1 VQLPRDEV
9 GVSDI
14 KGWQECPRRM
24 SYQMKRWTEEGEPPE
39 SHANPHTRYG
49 TAVHDGVQYME
60 ETDAAPEEVVQFLM
74 SNGHRWIDPEVS
86 DELIADLEEHRNR
99 DEPLEWRLVWNEQE
113 IRVPL
118 VVHKG
123 VRIFYRARIDRLYQ
137 HREWPGRYRL
147 RDTKTSRW
155 MKTKEDVDHDEQM
168 SAYDWAVREYLPE
181 VEELE
186 IVYDQ
191 LRFGEVPSRRSDDD
205 RHRIKR
211 WLQMG
216 AIAVID
222 DDERGPDGLLVPE
235 FNQFCAYCP
244 ILLGCPVV
252 PMLTN
257 YAQAEIARLAPEIK
271 DGRTLRPQLDPD
283 VFDVYVDQL
292 PQVMDAKGVLE
303 RFEAEVKAALL
314 RLPSSEREAYG
325 FGVRTRGRDVFSPEA
340 LRAAHRLL
348 GDGFYDVVSMSKE
361 ALTRATGSDEAKL
374 KLIVGMAD
382 RRPGNPFV
390 VRGRGTS
397 TRAAKK

>member
-1 VQLPRDEV
+1 MELPNDSI
-9 GVSDI
+9 GVSDL

-49 TAVHDGVQYME
+49 TAVHDGIQFME

-74 SNGHRWIDPEVS
+74 SNGHRWIDPQVS

-99 DEPLEWRLVWNEQE
+99 DEPLEWRLLWNERE

-118 VVHKG
+118 VVHEG

-155 MKTKEDVDHDEQM
+155 MRTKDDVDRDEQM

-191 LRFGEVPSRRSDDD
+191 LRFGEVTSRRSDDD
-205 RHRIKR
+205 RRKIKR

-216 AIAVID
+216 AIAVLD
-222 DDERGPDGLLVPE
+222 DDEYGPDGLLVPE

-244 ILLGCPVV
+244 ILTGCSVV

-257 YAQAEIARLAPEIK
+257 YAQAEIARLAPEVK

-292 PQVMDAKGVLE
+292 PAGHGREGGAGAIRGRSQGGA
-303 RFEAEVKAALL
+303 AAPALL
-314 RLPSSEREAYG
+314 GARGLRVRRAHARPGRLQPRGPPRRPPAAGRRLLRRRLDEQGSSDARHG
-325 FGVRTRGRDVFSPEA
+325 IGRGQAE
-340 LRAAHRLL
+340 AHRR
-348 GDGFYDVVSMSKE
+348 DG
-361 ALTRATGSDEAKL
+361 
-374 KLIVGMAD
+374 
-382 RRPGNPFV
+382 
-390 VRGRGTS
+390 
-397 TRAAKK
+397 